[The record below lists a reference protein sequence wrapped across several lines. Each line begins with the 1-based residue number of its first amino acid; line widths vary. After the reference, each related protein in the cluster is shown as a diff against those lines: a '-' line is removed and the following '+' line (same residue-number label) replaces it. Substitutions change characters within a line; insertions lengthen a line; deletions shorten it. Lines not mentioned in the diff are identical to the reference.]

1 MVPQKKQ
8 KTKTTTTKTCLG
20 LFSFFYLKM
29 KQEKKKN
36 TTKSRLK
43 YLDVEKKILLTA
55 WLQIWDGLKQF
66 ASHMLQ
72 QKQILPCHIKH

>member
-29 KQEKKKN
+29 KQEKKN